1 MTDSLWLERS
11 HRRIICEY
19 SILMY
24 AGRWCYPSTTSL
36 RVLCD
41 FSLEINL
48 FGHQDSLQ
56 DWFRIWAAC
65 GGALQTSGARSVDCW
80 FRHGVLKQEISNEKR
95 AWLES
100 CWDCQRQRSLN
111 RAGNVPAKRYLAKVP
126 KQLTFGAGAAPW
138 ALPIMSSSSEVKR
151 LNCSDRSMVI
161 VLVGIV
167 RGTERVFAMGLLS
180 FLTQSRLLPARGKG
194 WVRWE
199 KLSFVYSRLQS

>member
-111 RAGNVPAKRYLAKVP
+111 RAGKKIPRQSSQTTYFWCRSCPMSVAHHEFV
-126 KQLTFGAGAAPW
+126 FGSEAAELFGSIHGDCIGW
-138 ALPIMSSSSEVKR
+138 YCTRNWESLR
-151 LNCSDRSMVI
+151 NG
-161 VLVGIV
+161 LVV
-167 RGTERVFAMGLLS
+167 FFDTE
-180 FLTQSRLLPARGKG
+180 
-194 WVRWE
+194 
-199 KLSFVYSRLQS
+199 